1 MKASLQNRLGRG
13 KSTYALLAIAGVAG
27 VMSFTN
33 PDQNTYVNYAADRLT
48 NEIQDAI
55 CKGPQLPQGKLW
67 EDISK
72 LTSNTCKSGLS
83 TGLAFQGSNIK
94 DFIATSTER
103 QNFVVFSIYTTK
115 VPGYNFKTIGAFGN
129 LFTFQK

>member
-1 MKASLQNRLGRG
+1 MKASLQNRLGIG
-13 KSTYALLAIAGVAG
+13 KRTYVLLAVVGVAG
-27 VMSFTN
+27 VMSVTN
-33 PDQNTYVNYAADRLT
+33 PDDNTYVNYAAVRLT

-55 CKGPQLPQGKLW
+55 CKGPQLPQGKFW

-72 LTSNTCKSGLS
+72 LTRNTCKSGLA

-103 QNFVVFSIYTTK
+103 QNFLVFSIYTTK

>member
-1 MKASLQNRLGRG
+1 MKASLQNRLGIG
-13 KSTYALLAIAGVAG
+13 KRTYILLAIAGVAG

-33 PDQNTYVNYAADRLT
+33 PDHNTYVNYAAARLT

-67 EDISK
+67 EDINK
-72 LTSNTCKSGLS
+72 LTSNTCKSGLA

-94 DFIATSTER
+94 DLIARSTER
-103 QNFVVFSIYTTK
+103 QNFVIFSIYTTK